1 VRARGQSDEEA
12 RLLVVGA
19 GTEDI
24 AALRGLPG
32 VEVVGHAS
40 DEEVAQLLARAKV
53 WPLYYYSHTTILLY
67 YYYTIL
73 ILLVYGSV
81 NEHPRSMRFVSRCDH
96 LILLFSYYY

>member
-1 VRARGQSDEEA
+1 MLPRVRARGQSDGEA

-40 DEEVAQLLARAKV
+40 DEEVAQLLGRTKV
-53 WPLYYYSHTTILLY
+53 CHHATIFSYFYTTVRKSQGALILLY
-67 YYYTIL
+67 SYSYTAIY
-73 ILLVYGSV
+73 I
-81 NEHPRSMRFVSRCDH
+81 
-96 LILLFSYYY
+96 

>member
-1 VRARGQSDEEA
+1 MARSVLPRVRARGQSDEEA

-40 DEEVAQLLARAKV
+40 DEEVVQLLARAKV
-53 WPLYYYSHTTILLY
+53 
-67 YYYTIL
+67 
-73 ILLVYGSV
+73 
-81 NEHPRSMRFVSRCDH
+81 
-96 LILLFSYYY
+96 